1 MWAISPSQMIFATQ
15 SPLLKQNLEYRERGN
30 CRWKEVSTNE
40 KHLQMGYHYFPVV
53 QLKNIGHMGLLADMP
68 VYIIISIQWCSEDKG
83 QPSTITTVSA
93 KYIQSKIS
101 FSSWQAENYWT
112 CWFIGRY
119 AYIYHSLRT
128 RLFHMGMGFIGK
140 LSIDSAKYMQSKISI
155 SFDKNRNF
163 SPRVK

>member
-83 QPSTITTVSA
+83 QPSTVTIVPA
-93 KYIQSKIS
+93 KCIQSKLIIIS
-101 FSSWQAENYWT
+101 QLKSHIGLLADMPIYIIFSDYYVIAPINST
-112 CWFIGRY
+112 D
-119 AYIYHSLRT
+119 
-128 RLFHMGMGFIGK
+128 K
-140 LSIDSAKYMQSKISI
+140 PIDSAKYIKA
-155 SFDKNRNF
+155 KL
-163 SPRVK
+163 V